1 MWGVGVAACWLEV
14 YNGLPGYTG
23 GFEIKEAAIRE
34 QPTVLIISNQQIM
47 QHLINRVCTDA
58 GAKCITVASGHEAH
72 ALAAR
77 EDLRAL
83 ALVVMALAAPN
94 QDASRPTR
102 AACQLLQ
109 EWTTAS
115 PLLPF
120 VCIVPASQQY
130 AFLRIRAD
138 ILRVINIPVAL
149 PTLIKIIAS
158 SLPRTSARARGRSAI
173 RDPETIANRGRFYGQ
188 SHGIHPMVGA

>member
-1 MWGVGVAACWLEV
+1 M
-14 YNGLPGYTG
+14 
-23 GFEIKEAAIRE
+23 R
-34 QPTVLIISNQQIM
+34 
-47 QHLINRVCTDA
+47 HLINRVCRDA
-58 GAKCITVASGHEAH
+58 GATCITVASGHEAH

-77 EDLRAL
+77 DDLRAL
-83 ALVVMALAAPN
+83 ALVVIALTAPN

-138 ILRVINIPVAL
+138 ILRVVSIPVAL
-149 PTLIKIIAS
+149 PTLITIIAS
-158 SLPRTSARARGRSAI
+158 SLPCTSPRARGRSAI
-173 RDPETIANRGRFYGQ
+173 RDPETIANRDRSYGK
-188 SHGIHPMVGA
+188 SHGNHPLVGA